1 MSGSKQPLGEFLPIT
16 RLTNT

>member
-16 RLTNT
+16 RPTNT